1 MNKKAE
7 KSAAKEGGTV
17 DVSTEAEV
25 RQEVAGTVA
34 KKLSSYQDVDGIDG
48 GIILMTKKEKLLSLQ
63 MKRLL
68 SSLSDHGTLHLTEV
82 ETDLVQTSFLL
93 NEAIEKLSTSFMA
106 IHEAVCTQQAIVD
119 ALLEH
124 SASSPDTTEK
134 LKAAQAEV
142 GLRVNSAVTSL
153 QFQDMTSQLIGR
165 TVRRVNGLRDVLAA
179 VNVSS
184 GDMTHESD
192 TKEMTALLNDLNRA
206 LDDQSA
212 KLESVLWKAVSQTH
226 MESGDIE
233 LF

>member
-1 MNKKAE
+1 
-7 KSAAKEGGTV
+7 V

-25 RQEVAGTVA
+25 KQKATGIVA
-34 KKLSSYQDVDGIDG
+34 KELSSCQDVDGIDD
-48 GIILMTKKEKLLSLQ
+48 GIILMINKEKLLSLQ
-63 MKRLL
+63 LKRLL

-82 ETDLVQTSFLL
+82 ETDLVQTGFLL

-106 IHEAVCTQQAIVD
+106 IHEAVCAQQAIVD

-124 SASSPDTTEK
+124 SASSPDTAEK

-142 GLRVNSAVTSL
+142 GLRVNSAVTGL

-184 GDMTHESD
+184 PTWPM
-192 TKEMTALLNDLNRA
+192 RA
-206 LDDQSA
+206 IPKTWLPC
-212 KLESVLWKAVSQTH
+212 
-226 MESGDIE
+226 
-233 LF
+233 